1 MSMYDHV
8 VVGAGIVGSWTAYQL
23 ALLGK
28 NVLLLEQFMESHSR
42 GSSQGESRIIRCG
55 YKEDFFAEMMPYA
68 FEMWKKAEEDSGKNL
83 IVNCGV
89 LSIFQSPADHDL
101 YNAWLSNM
109 RTYNP
114 DCLDLEDTK
123 EELFGRVLS
132 YTKKP
137 HAVIFDKKGGVL
149 LAHRSVLT
157 IQELFRKKGGQFWSN
172 CPVTSIKPEGN
183 EVEIITR
190 KGQIVTPSVIL
201 CSGAWT
207 KKLLEP
213 NLVPYL
219 PLQASA
225 VKVYYWKEK
234 EFGVHS
240 PESGFPVVIE
250 PSGNSLFALPSIEY
264 PGLVKVGI
272 HGGVDC
278 DPDKRDQAS
287 INPAYEQ
294 TLKNHVAEHFPQL
307 ENEPSII
314 ETCMYSEQD
323 LKQLQLWVEYCAK
336 WQQDKNLFWT
346 FPATVFLVLMKE
358 SD

>member
-157 IQELFRKKGGQFWSN
+157 IQ
-172 CPVTSIKPEGN
+172 
-183 EVEIITR
+183 
-190 KGQIVTPSVIL
+190 
-201 CSGAWT
+201 
-207 KKLLEP
+207 
-213 NLVPYL
+213 
-219 PLQASA
+219 ASA

-314 ETCMYSEQD
+314 ETCMYSLTPDEIF
-323 LKQLQLWVEYCAK
+323 LI
-336 WQQDKNLFWT
+336 DKVPSHENIIFGTGFSGTGFKTAPVVGRILCEM
-346 FPATVFLVLMKE
+346 ATGQEPFLDISRYSLSRFDERK
-358 SD
+358 